1 MQIDTNTLPLAV
13 VYRSVANLIPNP
25 KNARAHSDKQ
35 IKQLAHSMNVFG
47 NNVPILIDG
56 ANTVV
61 AGHGRLLA
69 ARLLG
74 LQEIP
79 TITLTHLTP
88 EQAKAFA
95 IADNRLTE
103 NSTWDNKLLGETLRD
118 LSAMDLDFSLEV
130 TGFTIGEIDIRIEG
144 LTEISDNMPDPAD
157 TLPDLTNTTPVSKQG
172 DLWILGN
179 HRLLCG
185 SALEKNSYHLLMDGQ
200 SAAMVFTD
208 PPYNVPIKGHV
219 SGLGIVK
226 HREFA
231 MATGEMSEAEFT
243 SFLTRACSL
252 MARHSINGSIHFVCM
267 DWRHA
272 RELLEAG
279 SLAYTDLKNICV
291 WAKDNGGM
299 GALYRSQ
306 HEFVFVF
313 KHGRAPHRNN
323 VELGKHG
330 RYRTN
335 VWKYPGIQTLSKTTD
350 EGNLLALHPTVK
362 PVALVADA
370 ILDVSA
376 RGDIVLDP
384 FLGSGTTL
392 MAAERVGRICYGME
406 LDPLYVDTIIRRW
419 QNYTGGTALHA
430 PSGKRFNEI
439 FTQAEVQHVG

>member
-1 MQIDTNTLPLAV
+1 
-13 VYRSVANLIPNP
+13 
-25 KNARAHSDKQ
+25 
-35 IKQLAHSMNVFG
+35 
-47 NNVPILIDG
+47 
-56 ANTVV
+56 
-61 AGHGRLLA
+61 
-69 ARLLG
+69 
-74 LQEIP
+74 
-79 TITLTHLTP
+79 
-88 EQAKAFA
+88 
-95 IADNRLTE
+95 
-103 NSTWDNKLLGETLRD
+103 
-118 LSAMDLDFSLEV
+118 
-130 TGFTIGEIDIRIEG
+130 
-144 LTEISDNMPDPAD
+144 
-157 TLPDLTNTTPVSKQG
+157 
-172 DLWILGN
+172 
-179 HRLLCG
+179 
-185 SALEKNSYHLLMDGQ
+185 
-200 SAAMVFTD
+200 
-208 PPYNVPIKGHV
+208 
-219 SGLGIVK
+219 
-226 HREFA
+226 
-231 MATGEMSEAEFT
+231 MSEAEFI
-243 SFLTRACSL
+243 SFLTRVCSL

-279 SLAYTDLKNICV
+279 SLAYADLKNICV

-313 KHGRAPHRNN
+313 KHGHASHRNN

-335 VWKYPGIQTLSKTTD
+335 IWKYPGIQTLSKTTD

-376 RGDIVLDP
+376 RGDIVLDS

-430 PSGKRFNEI
+430 LSGKRFNEI
-439 FTQAEVQHVG
+439 ATEAEVQHVG